1 MAKMLKLLY
10 VVIIFIKRNIY
21 NHENNFVKVHSNVC
35 KALFYNT

>member
-1 MAKMLKLLY
+1 MAEMQKLLY

>member
-1 MAKMLKLLY
+1 MQKLLY

-35 KALFYNT
+35 KALFYNA

>member
-1 MAKMLKLLY
+1 MAEMLKLLY

-35 KALFYNT
+35 KALFYNA